1 MTSKHSDV
9 GLSIFKEKVVN
20 STKYKLDKYL
30 SFCFKILHIE
40 RTSPYEKTTLNLWL
54 NINHVYIFS
63 FFLSDYFSPQM
74 KLAGICSW
82 NEEWNWRNL
91 TIFKKNYWRN
101 EFVYLGDIWVRSP
114 GGGYRRRPGVSSC
127 S

>member
-20 STKYKLDKYL
+20 STKYKFDKYL

-40 RTSPYEKTTLNLWL
+40 RTSPYEKTSLNHRL

-63 FFLSDYFSPQM
+63 LFLSDYFSPQM
-74 KLAGICSW
+74 KLAGICS
-82 NEEWNWRNL
+82 
-91 TIFKKNYWRN
+91 
-101 EFVYLGDIWVRSP
+101 
-114 GGGYRRRPGVSSC
+114 
-127 S
+127 

>member
-40 RTSPYEKTTLNLWL
+40 RTSPYEKTSLNHRL

-63 FFLSDYFSPQM
+63 LFLSDYFSPQM
-74 KLAGICSW
+74 KLAGICSS
-82 NEEWNWRNL
+82 NKEWNWRNL

-114 GGGYRRRPGVSSC
+114 GGGYRRRPWVSSC